1 MRWKARILSPG
12 LAKWMGHRYFWIND
26 QLPVSLFEQERANA
40 ECWTEGISLLRNK
53 SIYLEATDKSL
64 FIGRHKMFKYW
75 LKKIFFLWC
84 GPFLKSL
91 LNLLQYCFCCLC
103 SVCWP
108 WGMWDLSSPI
118 RDWICNPCIERWI
131 LNHWTTRGVSKYWS
145 VHLEL
150 SQILCK
156 YEKVW
161 MG

>member
-91 LNLLQYCFCCLC
+91 LNLLQYHFCFMFWFFDLTACEPRSGIKPTLPLDPCHIGR
-103 SVCWP
+103 
-108 WGMWDLSSPI
+108 WGT
-118 RDWICNPCIERWI
+118 
-131 LNHWTTRGVSKYWS
+131 NHWTAREVPP
-145 VHLEL
+145 VDF
-150 SQILCK
+150 
-156 YEKVW
+156 
-161 MG
+161 